1 MPEIPLQRT
10 GVFWKGTERYPVLDE
25 IGDIPLSYQEVLLR
39 VLQERSVTN
48 LGSNTP
54 VDIKS
59 VRIIAAT
66 NKDLVKEVEEGHF
79 CEDLF
84 YRLSLC
90 QLRLPQLSEIIEKE
104 PDWFKDIQGNILVK
118 IKQNGDSQLNDLCLD
133 GNALRFI
140 KNYE

>member
-10 GVFWKGTERYPVLDE
+10 GGGEKALNGTLFLDE
-25 IGDIPLSYQEVLLR
+25 IGDIPLSYQGVLLR
-39 VLQERSVTN
+39 ALQERSVTK
-48 LGSNTP
+48 LGSSTP

-79 CEDLF
+79 REDLF
-84 YRLSLC
+84 YRRSMC

-104 PDWFKDIQGNILVK
+104 PDRFKDI
-118 IKQNGDSQLNDLCLD
+118 
-133 GNALRFI
+133 
-140 KNYE
+140 

>member
-48 LGSNTP
+48 LGSSTP

-66 NKDLVKEVEEGHF
+66 NKDIVKEVEEDRF
-79 CEDLF
+79 REDLF
-84 YRLSLC
+84 TDFPCVS
-90 QLRLPQLSEIIEKE
+90 
-104 PDWFKDIQGNILVK
+104 
-118 IKQNGDSQLNDLCLD
+118 
-133 GNALRFI
+133 
-140 KNYE
+140 